1 METTIYNPQREIVTA
16 TLILML
22 SIMVLTAIRAQGLS
36 NQLEGKDT
44 KTVWSDEKAIK
55 STDIGLPES
64 AANSNSLAVK
74 IKSWMNSGSYRDNDA
89 EEGTTVS
96 ILAHTIAKWM
106 SEGSFWSNTGDMEQ
120 QELRLSKKNGMTSD
134 ALVMDEK

>member
-16 TLILML
+16 TLILMH
-22 SIMVLTAIRAQGLS
+22 SIMVLTAVRAQGLS
-36 NQLEGKDT
+36 NQSGGKDT

-64 AANSNSLAVK
+64 AANSNSLVVK
-74 IKSWMNSGSYRDNDA
+74 IKSWMNSGSYWDNDA

-96 ILAHTIAKWM
+96 NLAHPIAKWM